1 MNNLFDVVKKNGYA
15 FISNFFSPSEVST
28 LKNRLLKIYLQ
39 CSIGDQIDIPGKVIK
54 NQYSI
59 GKSMRIYPEA
69 YGEFPEFTRFQD
81 NNLSNLVDDF
91 FDKSFNKRLQVFSS
105 YETLTYNDVSSL
117 PRNAYMHI
125 DPYHSLKFL
134 CYLTDT
140 NKSNGAL
147 QIIPETA
154 WIGKNIR
161 NENSIESLLSS
172 DLYTFTKSNYY
183 DKSYEDKIVYVEG
196 KAGDLIILDTDTLH
210 CGGIILDKGLERMTI
225 ICHNR
230 K

>member
-1 MNNLFDVVKKNGYA
+1 M
-15 FISNFFSPSEVST
+15 ST

-105 YETLTYNDVSSL
+105 YETLTYNDV
-117 PRNAYMHI
+117 
-125 DPYHSLKFL
+125 
-134 CYLTDT
+134 
-140 NKSNGAL
+140 
-147 QIIPETA
+147 
-154 WIGKNIR
+154 
-161 NENSIESLLSS
+161 
-172 DLYTFTKSNYY
+172 
-183 DKSYEDKIVYVEG
+183 
-196 KAGDLIILDTDTLH
+196 
-210 CGGIILDKGLERMTI
+210 
-225 ICHNR
+225 
-230 K
+230 